1 VDAAKVSLRDVARRA
16 GVSPSTVSNVLN
28 GRVGRMRPDTSER
41 VRRAVRELGYAPN
54 QLARQFRTGQVRTI
68 GLIVPSVANPFWG
81 FVALRV
87 EQAASERGY
96 QVLLCNS
103 ERDPG
108 REARYAETLLDSG
121 VRGLIFGSSPMS
133 FDHLAPLAGRGL
145 QVVAFDRSLAAPG
158 SPDAAGAPVVGSV
171 EIDNVLAARLA
182 ISHLTGLGHR
192 RIGFLS
198 GPIRTVSRRERLA
211 GYQQALVEAG
221 VQPDPGL
228 VWEGAGVTTFGDAEG
243 AELGRSGAHHL
254 LSEPPST
261 RPTAIFTIND
271 MYAIGA
277 CAGARDLGL
286 QVPGDVSVLGF
297 DDLPVLAEVASPP
310 LTTVRQP
317 VREMMRVATEQ
328 LIGRLEGRLT
338 GPPAHTTATPE
349 LVVRRSTAPPPALP
363 PALAPEPAPAP
374 ASAPPPAAPPAR

>member
-1 VDAAKVSLRDVARRA
+1 MDAAKVSLRDVARHA

-28 GRVGRMRPDTSER
+28 GRVGRMRAETSER
-41 VRRAVRELGYAPN
+41 VRQAVRDLGYAPN

-96 QVLLCNS
+96 QVLLCNA
-103 ERDPG
+103 ERDPA
-108 REARYAETLLDSG
+108 REARFAETLLDSG
-121 VRGLIFGSSPMS
+121 VRGLIFGSSPLS
-133 FDHLAPLAGRGL
+133 FEHLAGLGARGL
-145 QVVAFDRSLAAPG
+145 QVVAFDRSLAGAG
-158 SPDAAGAPVVGSV
+158 SLVIGSV

-221 VQPDPGL
+221 IEPDPAL
-228 VWEGAGVTTFGDAEG
+228 VWEGAAITTFGDAEG

-254 LSEPPST
+254 LSQPA
-261 RPTAIFTIND
+261 RPTALFTIND

-277 CAGARDLGL
+277 YAGARDLGL
-286 QVPGDVSVLGF
+286 RVPNDVSVLGF
-297 DDLPVLAEVASPP
+297 DDLPVLAEVAAPP

-317 VREMMRVATEQ
+317 LPEMMRIATDQ
-328 LIGRLEGRLT
+328 LIGRLEGRRA
-338 GPPAHTTATPE
+338 GEPEHMTATPE
-349 LVVRRSTAPPPALP
+349 LVVRQSTAPPGGP
-363 PALAPEPAPAP
+363 
-374 ASAPPPAAPPAR
+374 RTGR

>member
-1 VDAAKVSLRDVARRA
+1 MDGAKVSLRDVARRA

-87 EQAASERGY
+87 EQAANERGY

-103 ERDPG
+103 ERDPA

-121 VRGLIFGSSPMS
+121 VRGLIFGSSPLS
-133 FDHLAPLAGRGL
+133 FDHLAPLAARGL
-145 QVVAFDRSLAAPG
+145 QVVAFDRSPAGPQTGDAPG
-158 SPDAAGAPVVGSV
+158 PHVVGSV

-211 GYQQALVEAG
+211 GYQQALDEAG
-221 VQPDPGL
+221 IEPDPTL
-228 VWEGAGVTTFGDAEG
+228 VWEGASVTTFGDAEG
-243 AELGRSGAHHL
+243 AELGRSGAQHL
-254 LSEPPST
+254 LSRPASS
-261 RPTAIFTIND
+261 RPTALFTIND

-277 CAGARDLGL
+277 YAGARDLGL
-286 QVPGDVSVLGF
+286 QVPTDVSVLGF

-317 VREMMRVATEQ
+317 VQEMMRVATER
-328 LIGRLEGRLT
+328 LIARLEGRLA
-338 GPPAHTTATPE
+338 GPPEHTTATPE
-349 LVVRRSTAPPPALP
+349 LVVRRSTAPP
-363 PALAPEPAPAP
+363 
-374 ASAPPPAAPPAR
+374 AAT